1 MSVKKWVM
9 SDEWW
14 DMSDEWW
21 VMSDENW
28 VTEIEWWFF
37 VVQTGS
43 HILCFLFSL
52 ANQTVE
58 IESLPSSS
66 CHSKHSVNQ
75 TVKHYLP
82 KVYKSIFYYYYYY
95 FNFKNELYS
104 KYDRNDTNL
113 KFMKL
118 KSNKDFVIIILKWN
132 SPLGRLVLFCKI

>member
-1 MSVKKWVM
+1 MRLHFPIPPFSPFWADWKSWARR
-9 SDEWW
+9 
-14 DMSDEWW
+14 
-21 VMSDENW
+21 NLI
-28 VTEIEWWFF
+28 T
-37 VVQTGS
+37 

>member
-1 MSVKKWVM
+1 MVILKEIKSKKNAAAF
-9 SDEWW
+9 SH
-14 DMSDEWW
+14 STFL
-21 VMSDENW
+21 SIYAQFGQIGKGGPGNL
-28 VTEIEWWFF
+28 I
-37 VVQTGS
+37 S

-118 KSNKDFVIIILKWN
+118 KSNKDFVIIILK
-132 SPLGRLVLFCKI
+132 